1 MARLPADVRMNS
13 TAGVRWAPAVESAAY
28 FVVSEAVT
36 NALKHAPGS
45 RVAVLLAD
53 VQGALQVEVRDD
65 GPGFGAPSASARGL
79 TGLRDRVES
88 FGGSFVVRSAPGD
101 GTCVRRLS
109 PERWCDAWCCD
120 S

>member
-13 TAGVRWAPAVESAAY
+13 TAGAGVRWAPAVESAAY

-65 GPGFGAPSASARGL
+65 GPGFEAPSASARGL

-101 GTCVRRLS
+101 GTCVRATFPR
-109 PERWCDAWCCD
+109 EVV
-120 S
+120 